1 MPRWQRPRRATM
13 SNDSPPTFVLVL
25 RPLPH
30 VDVYRALRM
39 ALKFLLRR
47 FGGGEDRR
55 RAQSVSL
62 LGVKRTSAIA
72 VQMSAFDPKR
82 TLADMPL
89 ERFCCLTG

>member
-1 MPRWQRPRRATM
+1 M

-47 FGGGEDRR
+47 FGLRAVKIGEGR
-55 RAQSVSL
+55 
-62 LGVKRTSAIA
+62 
-72 VQMSAFDPKR
+72 
-82 TLADMPL
+82 
-89 ERFCCLTG
+89 